1 VGKLCTLPATKVND
15 LMTTQ
20 IIIVLVLTFVINLIT
35 TLSYSVRIVGIRTG
49 RVAIS
54 FALFNILVLVSRT
67 ANGFQAPLL
76 AKTVENDIKVG
87 VYDNSATFRLII
99 LACTFATIV
108 GAFLI
113 PTFQR
118 VLSKAVVNFSL
129 HKSMSKLIFHGFSKA
144 GILYFKDNM
153 TIPARGNV
161 YNIKLDNE
169 FPWRIFILNAFAV
182 AVLTIGVLSA
192 VYASYLNPDYRT
204 TASNLSAF
212 INGFATI
219 LMFTFIDPHLSAMTD
234 DVSLGKSSES
244 TFRKYIVYMTF
255 ARLIGTVFA
264 QVLFLPAAQFLAWT
278 ATHI

>member
-1 VGKLCTLPATKVND
+1 
-15 LMTTQ
+15 MTTQ
-20 IIIVLVLTFVINLIT
+20 IIIVLLLTFVINLIT

-49 RVAIS
+49 RIAIS

-76 AKTVENDIKVG
+76 AKTVETDIKHG
-87 VYDNSATFRLII
+87 VFDNLITFRLII
-99 LACTFATIV
+99 FSCSIATII

-118 VLSKAVVNFSL
+118 VLSKAVINFSV
-129 HKSMSKLIFHGFSKA
+129 HKSMGRLILHGFSKG

-153 TIPARGNV
+153 TLPVRENV
-161 YNIKLDNE
+161 TQIKFDSE
-169 FPWRIFILNAFAV
+169 FPWRIFILNIFAV
-182 AVLTIGVLSA
+182 AILTIGVLSA
-192 VYASYLNPDYRT
+192 VYASYLNPDYRS

-219 LMFTFIDPHLSAMTD
+219 LMFAFIDPNLSAMTD
-234 DVSLGKSSES
+234 DVTLGKCSES

-255 ARLIGTVFA
+255 ARLIGTIVA
-264 QVLFLPAAQFLAWT
+264 QIIFLPSAQLLAWT

>member
-1 VGKLCTLPATKVND
+1 
-15 LMTTQ
+15 MTTQ
-20 IIIVLVLTFVINLIT
+20 IIIVLILTFVINLIT

-49 RVAIS
+49 RIAIS

-76 AKTVENDIKVG
+76 AKTVENDIKHNVFENAG
-87 VYDNSATFRLII
+87 TFHLII
-99 LACTFATIV
+99 FSCTLATIF

-118 VLSKAVVNFSL
+118 VLSKAVLNFSI
-129 HKSMSKLIFHGFSKA
+129 HKSMSSLIFHGFSKA

-153 TIPARGNV
+153 SMPKKENLTQ
-161 YNIKLDNE
+161 IKFDME
-169 FPWRIFILNAFAV
+169 FPWRIFILNIFAV
-182 AVLTIGVLSA
+182 AIITIGVLSA

-219 LMFTFIDPHLSAMTD
+219 LMFAFIDPHLSAMTD
-234 DVSLGKSSES
+234 DVTLGKCSEQ
-244 TFRKYIVYMTF
+244 TFRKYIVYLTV
-255 ARLIGTVFA
+255 ARVLGTIIA
-264 QVLFLPAAQFLAWT
+264 QAIFLPGAKLLAWT

>member
-1 VGKLCTLPATKVND
+1 
-15 LMTTQ
+15 MTTQ
-20 IIIVLVLTFVINLIT
+20 VIIVLLLTFVINLIT

-76 AKTVENDIKVG
+76 AKTVETDIKHG
-87 VYDNSATFRLII
+87 IFDNLLTFRLII
-99 LACTFATIV
+99 FSCSIATII

-118 VLSKAVVNFSL
+118 VLSKAVINFSV
-129 HKSMSKLIFHGFSKA
+129 HKSMGRLILHGFSKG

-153 TIPARGNV
+153 TLPVRENV
-161 YNIKLDNE
+161 TQIKFDSE
-169 FPWRIFILNAFAV
+169 FPWRIFILNIFAV
-182 AVLTIGVLSA
+182 AILTIGVLSA
-192 VYASYLNPDYRT
+192 VYASYINPDYRS

-219 LMFTFIDPHLSAMTD
+219 LMFAFIDPNLSAMTD
-234 DVSLGKSSES
+234 DVTIGKCSES

-255 ARLIGTVFA
+255 ARLIGTIVA
-264 QVLFLPAAQFLAWT
+264 QILFLPSAQLLAWT

>member
-1 VGKLCTLPATKVND
+1 
-15 LMTTQ
+15 MTTQ
-20 IIIVLVLTFVINLIT
+20 IIIVLLLTFVINLIT

-49 RVAIS
+49 RIAIS

-76 AKTVENDIKVG
+76 AKTVETDIKHG
-87 VYDNSATFRLII
+87 VFDNLITFRLII
-99 LACTFATIV
+99 FSCSIATVI

-118 VLSKAVVNFSL
+118 VLSKAVINFSI
-129 HKSMSKLIFHGFSKA
+129 HKSMGRLILHGFSKG

-153 TIPARGNV
+153 TLPVRENV
-161 YNIKLDNE
+161 TQIKFDSE
-169 FPWRIFILNAFAV
+169 FPWRIFILNIFAV
-182 AVLTIGVLSA
+182 AILTIGVLSA
-192 VYASYLNPDYRT
+192 VYASYLNPDYRS

-219 LMFTFIDPHLSAMTD
+219 LMFAFIDPNLSAMTD
-234 DVSLGKSSES
+234 DVTLGKCSES

-255 ARLIGTVFA
+255 ARLIGTIVA
-264 QVLFLPAAQFLAWT
+264 QVIFLPSSQLLAWT